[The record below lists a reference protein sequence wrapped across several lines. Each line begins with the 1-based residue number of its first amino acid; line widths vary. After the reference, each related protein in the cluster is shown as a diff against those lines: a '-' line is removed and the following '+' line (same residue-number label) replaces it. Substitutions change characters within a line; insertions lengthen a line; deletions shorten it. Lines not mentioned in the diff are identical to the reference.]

1 MNVCT
6 TERRILPRRNLWS
19 WQLTVPATSP
29 TTRFPLP
36 QSSLPSAQPLYEC
49 PQASTG
55 YTDMYVFSLREVHLI
70 VNFAPDLFSPLNC
83 AQPVRFRITRLGPEA
98 FLPSARPLNASM
110 CGVVYWRTGLRFRCT
125 QLCFA
130 LFTLLDWCT
139 PPFFFVSIRR
149 YDCNWTGAHRSG
161 SSSAEV
167 NKLGCQERISVSM
180 PDRISLFAFSF
191 FLFLLQSLVFSFLCP
206 LLPDHHPFLSF
217 FTIHHIHSPTSR
229 FPCLSPFSCIPV
241 FLISLRG
248 LVFPIPIVRHS
259 FHPSWIHLPST

>member
-36 QSSLPSAQPLYEC
+36 QSSVPSAQPLYEC

-55 YTDMYVFSLREVHLI
+55 YTDMYVFSLREVHVI
-70 VNFAPDLFSPLNC
+70 ANFAPDLFSPLDC

-110 CGVVYWRTGLRFRCT
+110 CGVVHWRTGLRFRCK
-125 QLCFA
+125 QHCFA
-130 LFTLLDWCT
+130 LFTLFDWCT

-149 YDCNWTGAHRSG
+149 YDCNWTRAHRSG

-167 NKLGCQERISVSM
+167 NKLGSQERISVSM
-180 PDRISLFAFSF
+180 LDRNKPFCVFLLFISPSKFGIF
-191 FLFLLQSLVFSFLCP
+191 FLVPSFAWPSPFLILFYNLSYPLSSP
-206 LLPDHHPFLSF
+206 LLLHGFPVYLPSLA
-217 FTIHHIHSPTSR
+217 
-229 FPCLSPFSCIPV
+229 FPCS
-241 FLISLRG
+241 
-248 LVFPIPIVRHS
+248 
-259 FHPSWIHLPST
+259 